1 MIDGLNSSKIA
12 QAFKPAVTPPKA
24 APVQVAQVARPMSTP
39 VMNAFSGRS
48 DFSSGAMTVAQA
60 NRVTLDGG
68 GGRRSPV
75 SIAQSELA
83 GAAPE
88 AMNGSR
94 YYGWAKTGRTD
105 WCASFVCW
113 TYAQSGIHIGPS
125 PYGAQG
131 VNGIP
136 HCDNLKRWFEE
147 TPEWRWNT
155 PESGYQPVPG
165 DVVLFDYDGDGSMDH
180 TGIVESYNPETGEMV
195 CIEGNV
201 GGDDQAGN
209 GDGTLVRRTYSNM
222 DDVAGFGHYA
232 GTPAGGGGGTA
243 GGNRALPIPV

>member
-1 MIDGLNSSKIA
+1 MIDGPSTSKIS
-12 QAFKPAVTPPKA
+12 QAFKAAVTPPRA
-24 APVQVAQVARPMSTP
+24 TAVPPARPASLP

-48 DFSSGAMTVAQA
+48 DFTPMESRVS
-60 NRVTLDGG
+60 RVTIDGG

-75 SIAQSELA
+75 STAQSELA
-83 GAAPE
+83 GGAPE

-155 PESGYQPVPG
+155 PENGYQPVPG

-180 TGIVESYNPETGEMV
+180 TGIVESYNPRTGEMV

-209 GDGTLVRRTYSNM
+209 GDGTLVRRTYSSM

-232 GTPAGGGGGTA
+232 GAPAGGGSGTGGGT
-243 GGNRALPIPV
+243 RALPTPV